1 MNIILSDINTLIAG
15 HLIGQS
21 DIAVHGFS
29 SIEEVEPQT
38 LIFIESE
45 QYCEKAAQS
54 AAAAVIVPL
63 TIHAVGDKAIIQVEK
78 PMLAFMMLLKHFIK
92 DKAFA
97 ANIHPSAIIASDAII
112 HETAHIGPHV
122 TIGSKTVVGAHSV
135 IMAGVSLGDN
145 ILIGESSRL
154 HPNVVVYDFSTIG
167 NRTVIHAGS
176 VVGCDGFGYRFHEG
190 RHHKVP
196 HIGKVIIG
204 DDVEIGAN
212 TVIDRASM
220 GTTRIGSGTK
230 IDNLVQ
236 IAHSVKIGQH
246 NLICSMTG
254 VAGSSKTGNYVTLA
268 ANVGVSDHV
277 TIEDNVTLGARTGVA
292 PGKLLRKNTVWL
304 GSPARPQEK
313 TIEQI
318 VALQQLPDL
327 VLKMRELQKKVKT
340 LMAEQAD

>member
-1 MNIILSDINTLIAG
+1 MNILLSDINTLIAG
-15 HLIGQS
+15 HLIGQA
-21 DIAVHGFS
+21 DITIQGFS

-38 LIFIESE
+38 LVFIESE
-45 QYCEKAAQS
+45 QYAEKAAQS
-54 AAAAVIVPL
+54 PAAAVIVPL
-63 TIHAVGDKAIIQVEK
+63 TIHAMGNKSIIQVEK
-78 PMLAFMMLLKHFIK
+78 PMLAFMMVLKHFIK
-92 DKAFA
+92 DKAFP
-97 ANIHPSAIIASDAII
+97 ANVHPSAIIASDAVI
-112 HETAHIGPHV
+112 HETAHIGPYV
-122 TIGSKTVVGAHSV
+122 TIGSKTVIGAHSV
-135 IMAGVSLGDN
+135 VMAGACLGDN
-145 ILIGESSRL
+145 IVIGESSRL
-154 HPNVVVYDFSTIG
+154 YPNVVVYDNNIIG
-167 NRTVIHAGS
+167 HRTVIHAGS

-190 RHHKVP
+190 QHHKVP
-196 HIGKVIIG
+196 HVGKVIIG

-220 GTTRIGSGTK
+220 GTTQVGSGTK

-254 VAGSSKTGNYVTLA
+254 IAGSSKTGNYVTLA

-327 VLKMRELQKKVKT
+327 VRKMRELQKKVKM
-340 LMAEQAD
+340 LMPDLED

>member
-1 MNIILSDINTLIAG
+1 MNILLSDINTLIAG
-15 HLIGQS
+15 HLIGQ
-21 DIAVHGFS
+21 ANTVVQGFS
-29 SIEEVEPQT
+29 SIEEVDPQT

-45 QYCEKAAQS
+45 QYSEKAAQS
-54 AAAAVIVPL
+54 SAAAVIVPL
-63 TIHAVGDKAIIQVEK
+63 TIQVVGDKPLIQVEK

-92 DKAFA
+92 DKVFA
-97 ANIHPSAIIASDAII
+97 SNIHASAIIAADAVI

-122 TIGSKTVVGAHSV
+122 TIGSKTVIGAHSV
-135 IMAGVSLGDN
+135 VMAGACLGDN
-145 ILIGESSRL
+145 VVMGESSRL
-154 HPNVVVYDFSTIG
+154 HPNVVVYDGSVIG
-167 NRTVIHAGS
+167 HRTVIHAGS

-212 TVIDRASM
+212 SVIDRASM
-220 GTTRIGSGTK
+220 GTTQIGSGTK

-327 VLKMRELQKKVKT
+327 VLKMRELQKKVKA
-340 LMAEQAD
+340 LMADQAD